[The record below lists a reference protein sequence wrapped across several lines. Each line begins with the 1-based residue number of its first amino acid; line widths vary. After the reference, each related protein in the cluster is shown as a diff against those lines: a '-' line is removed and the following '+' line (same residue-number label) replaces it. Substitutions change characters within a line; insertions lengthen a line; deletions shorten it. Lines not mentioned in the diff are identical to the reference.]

1 MIHLRAM
8 AGSSAV
14 GGLAAVFWRPPEV
27 VKMDEWSPLTEAKV
41 PLLPLLA
48 TTAMAILLAAL
59 YLRVCTRRPK
69 NGHTNGHNKRAPP
82 MSYAEAKKLE
92 LADMPG
98 WRADPSG
105 HGYIRLP
112 PPPDGG
118 AEKSMPYPRST
129 QYSLDAISAQ
139 HGKVRTA
146 MRVLRRVLALLW
158 LLAPVLCTL
167 PQLRTRLRAR
177 WLRTLV
183 ATLERC
189 GPVGIKWGQW
199 ASTRYDI
206 FEDDLCDA
214 LGALTNAAPVH
225 PLAWSR
231 KVFRDEI
238 GRELEDVFE
247 DFSLHPIASGS
258 IGQVHTATLRHEH
271 GPTMPKGLKVKAAAA

>member
-1 MIHLRAM
+1 MKGKAWKACQPPRQTWLSSRAPRKKFLIQPSDASQNFKSFH
-8 AGSSAV
+8 AGSVQGRHVRESSAV
-14 GGLAAVFWRPPEV
+14 GGLAAVFWRPPDV

-48 TTAMAILLAAL
+48 TTAMAILLASL

-167 PQLRTRLRAR
+167 PLRVRVCAR

-238 GRELEDVFE
+238 GRG
-247 DFSLHPIASGS
+247 A
-258 IGQVHTATLRHEH
+258 
-271 GPTMPKGLKVKAAAA
+271 